1 MLYTIS
7 TVSTTLGTQ
16 EQAQALAEQVV
27 ESRTAACVQIDG
39 PIHSVYRW
47 KGKLCSETEYRLTL
61 KTLPALVDNL
71 IEHVRKLHPYQIP
84 ELLVSSGKVSADY
97 FGWVQE
103 QVAADSTQTDAR

>member
-7 TVSTTLGTQ
+7 TVSTTLGTK

-47 KGKLCSETEYRLTL
+47 EGKLCSETEYRLTL

-71 IEHVRKLHPYQIP
+71 IERVRKLHPYQIP
-84 ELLVSSGKVSADY
+84 ELLVSSGEVSADY